1 MDRDDGGD
9 MGMGMGMGIVN
20 PPVLVALGLSGV

>member
-9 MGMGMGMGIVN
+9 MGMGMGIVN
-20 PPVLVALGLSGV
+20 PPVHVALGLAGV